1 MLMSLCMICDFIAL
15 IFACCSLIFSSTS
28 AS

>member
-1 MLMSLCMICDFIAL
+1 MICDFIAL